1 MLDLIA
7 ITAGFLSFIAW
18 SVALSFGGYALRR
31 RHEARERQRRIDR
44 LIADAKR
51 VAGVTYKREP
61 SDDVKRRAQA

>member
-18 SVALSFGGYALRR
+18 SVALGLGGYALRR